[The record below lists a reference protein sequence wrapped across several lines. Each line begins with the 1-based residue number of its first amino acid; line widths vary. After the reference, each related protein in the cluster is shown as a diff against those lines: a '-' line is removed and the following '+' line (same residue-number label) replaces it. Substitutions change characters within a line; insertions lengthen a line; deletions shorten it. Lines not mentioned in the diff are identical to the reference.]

1 MTHYVDKA
9 ARVQR
14 MARQSHPRSSSKL
27 LQSRTFPPTQE
38 FDLVVKL
45 WRLFGFL
52 DHPTDF
58 SGLRGQNSGKRL
70 AARDYM
76 AFKRHIIVVSGRAR
90 YLRRANWSGW
100 AHKVGIAVL
109 PFLAETSR

>member
-1 MTHYVDKA
+1 MTLYVDNT
-9 ARVQR
+9 ARAQR
-14 MARQSHPRSSSKL
+14 MTRQRQPRRASKL
-27 LQSRTFPPTQE
+27 LQTQTFPPAQRLDVT
-38 FDLVVKL
+38 VKL

-52 DHPTDF
+52 DLPTEF
-58 SGLRGQNSGKRL
+58 SGLRGRNSGKRL

-90 YLRRANWSGW
+90 FLRRANWSGW
-100 AHKVGIAVL
+100 AHKVDIAVL